1 MRGLLGRMLR
11 NLKITRTPIRI
22 QSVEGARS
30 NYRGDTPE
38 EHRQFDETIR
48 ALFKL
53 HQESSTR
60 KGKFNNKNKTVK
72 NS

>member
-1 MRGLLGRMLR
+1 M
-11 NLKITRTPIRI
+11 KITRTPIYVP
-22 QSVEGARS
+22 SAEGARS

-38 EHRQFDETIR
+38 EHRKFDENMS

-53 HQESSTR
+53 WQE
-60 KGKFNNKNKTVK
+60 